1 MRRSS
6 PNTPADVVSARVAEL
21 TARYGLG
28 PSQGTQLA
36 GLLAILGSDARA
48 PTAVRSPERAVDVH
62 LADALVA
69 LELAPLREAR
79 VVSDL
84 GSGAGLPGLVL
95 AAALPDSE
103 ILLIESQARKCA
115 FIADAA
121 EALGLENAHVV
132 CTRAEEWQAGMGRS
146 DVAVARAMAAQSVVL
161 EYAAPLLRLGGSL
174 VDWRGRRIV
183 PAERAAEKAADELGL
198 NRIEVRRV
206 EPFAGARDHH
216 LHLFEKVTDTPARFP
231 RRPGVARK
239 RPLGA

>member
-1 MRRSS
+1 MSC
-6 PNTPADVVSARVAEL
+6 
-21 TARYGLG
+21 
-28 PSQGTQLA
+28 
-36 GLLAILGSDARA
+36 ARA
-48 PTAVRSPERAVDVH
+48 QRSGRQGW
-62 LADALVA
+62 AD
-69 LELAPLREAR
+69 
-79 VVSDL
+79 
-84 GSGAGLPGLVL
+84 
-95 AAALPDSE
+95 
-103 ILLIESQARKCA
+103 
-115 FIADAA
+115 
-121 EALGLENAHVV
+121 
-132 CTRAEEWQAGMGRS
+132 S